1 MSTEICD
8 LADRECA
15 PCKGG
20 VPPLT
25 RAQIEPLAEQL
36 DDGWSVVDDHHLHR
50 HFDFPD
56 FASALAFVNTIGAL
70 AEAQGHHPNLS
81 LTWGEVT
88 VDMWTH
94 KIDGLAEADFVLA
107 AKIDRLPR

>member
-1 MSTEICD
+1 MSTETCD

-25 RAQIEPLAEQL
+25 AAEIEPLAKQL
-36 DDGWSVVDDHHLHR
+36 EDDWAVVDDHHLHR
-50 HFDFPD
+50 HYDFPD
-56 FASALAFVNTIGAL
+56 FKSALAFVNAIGEL
-70 AEAQGHHPNLS
+70 AEAEGHHPNLS
-81 LTWGEVT
+81 LTWGEVEI
-88 VDMWTH
+88 DMWTH